1 MNEQPHAELIAR
13 WIDAET
19 RGDMEALLEVWHQ
32 DIREIFPGRS
42 PVSSVYE
49 GREAL
54 KAFYENSGGMV
65 EELEMLEV
73 TPLAYGDKFVLMRNR
88 ERIKIKGR
96 SFELDRHLVAEVRDG
111 LIYEV
116 RIHEFDQYA
125 TDEFFTEVLGAA

>member
-13 WIDAET
+13 WIEAET
-19 RGDMEALLEVWHQ
+19 RGDMEALLEAWHP

-42 PVSSVYE
+42 PVSAVYE

-54 KAFYENSGGMV
+54 KAFYENSAGV
-65 EELEMLEV
+65 LEELEMLEV
-73 TPLAYGDKFVLMRNR
+73 TPLAYGDKFVLVRNR
-88 ERIKIKGR
+88 ERVKIGGR
-96 SFELDRHLVAEVRDG
+96 SFELDRHLVVEVRDG

-125 TDEFFTEVLGAA
+125 TDQFFNEVLGAA